1 MITNEQLQQ
10 IRSVS
15 IIDLLSK
22 QGYHPVAKKAS
33 GIWFKAPWRDEN
45 EPSLKVSPDLNV
57 WFDFGAHVGGDAIA
71 LVEFQHNKHFSE
83 ACEMI
88 QSLMNGLV
96 FDSTPVQMPSKTVEY
111 VSFRKPLLFFYKDK
125 NDASLRYL
133 EDYPCICRINTEDS
147 LEQNKNRLVS
157 FINAGHDSITYE
169 QLMQVDVFRRSTP
182 EYIRTIIQEAQE

>member
-96 FDSTPVQMPSKTVEY
+96 FDSTPVQMPSKTSPKKQNVEY
-111 VSFRKPLLFFYKDK
+111 AYLKEQEIESP
-125 NDASLRYL
+125 AIIRYL
-133 EDYPCICRINTEDS
+133 EGNQQGHRRQILLRAALRQDRHRELLLPCFQDGRKE
-147 LEQNKNRLVS
+147 L
-157 FINAGHDSITYE
+157 
-169 QLMQVDVFRRSTP
+169 
-182 EYIRTIIQEAQE
+182 

>member
-1 MITNEQLQQ
+1 MIKIMMTNEQLQK

-22 QGYHPVAKKAS
+22 QGYHPVGKKAP

-45 EPSLKVSPDLNV
+45 EPSLKVTPELNV

-71 LVEFQHNKHFSE
+71 LVEFQHGKHFPE

-96 FDSTPVQMPSKTVEY
+96 FDSTPVQLPSNSKPKKQNVEY
-111 VSFRKPLLFFYKDK
+111 AHLDEQEIESP
-125 NDASLRYL
+125 AIIRYL
-133 EDYPCICRINTEDS
+133 EGRRICKAIAD
-147 LEQNKNRLVS
+147 K
-157 FINAGHDSITYE
+157 YC
-169 QLMQVDVFRRSTP
+169 
-182 EYIRTIIQEAQE
+182 